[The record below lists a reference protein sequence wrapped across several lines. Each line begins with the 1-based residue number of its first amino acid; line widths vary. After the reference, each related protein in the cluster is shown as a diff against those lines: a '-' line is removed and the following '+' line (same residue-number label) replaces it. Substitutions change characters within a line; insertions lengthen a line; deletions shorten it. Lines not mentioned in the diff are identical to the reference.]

1 MATQRAS
8 IAIALLVLAWAAT
21 PVVADIVTEDDTLS
35 VATGS
40 LGVVAGLGALAVRVV
55 SRLSEPGALL
65 LWGTGLAAASLVLSR
80 KHPSDK

>member
-1 MATQRAS
+1 MANTQRAS
-8 IAIALLVLAWAAT
+8 IVLALLALAWAVT
-21 PVVADIVTEDDTLS
+21 PVVAESDTVS

-65 LWGTGLAAASLVLSR
+65 VWGTALAGASFAFAR
-80 KHPSDK
+80 KPHAGK